1 MPGIGHNSRPQNKGI
16 GNLDQGSVKL
26 PLSNSSGILN
36 GNPIAVLDSST
47 GVGYSEVHTFQVGVI
62 EELYLW
68 CSNKGGSAANLTM
81 SFGTSGFAGENII
94 VSIASQAGLN
104 LVYPGVPHIGTVG
117 SSDAS
122 TLYVR
127 ASAASSLSVSGF
139 VVRSYPSKGRD
150 ASVYGYY
157 NTEDD

>member
-1 MPGIGHNSRPQNKGI
+1 MPGIGYNSRPQNKGI

-26 PLSNSSGILN
+26 PLSSSSGIQN
-36 GNPIAVLDSST
+36 GSPIPVLDGST
-47 GVGYSEVHTFQVGVI
+47 GAGYSEVHTFQTGVI

-68 CSNKGGSAANLTM
+68 CSNKSTSSAHLTM

-94 VSIASQAGLN
+94 VAIPSKTGLS
-104 LVYPGVPHIGTVG
+104 LVYPGVLHLGTIG
-117 SSDAS
+117 SSTAS

-139 VVRSYPSKGRD
+139 VVRSYPSKGRN
-150 ASVYGYY
+150 ANIYGYY
-157 NTEDD
+157 NAEDD